1 MIYKLFGKRFIDIIL
16 SIIGIIITTPVLII
30 VATAIKFDSKGPV
43 LFCQDRIGLN
53 GRVFKIL
60 KFRSMSL
67 NAEKSGVY
75 EQKNDPRVTRV
86 GKIIRKT
93 SVDELPQFI
102 NILKGDMSLIG
113 PRPTLTYHPWRF
125 DQYSEEQK
133 IRFQVRPG
141 VTGLAQINGRKELM
155 WEDRIVLDVQY
166 VKNLSITLDIKIF
179 FKTLKKIITMDNN
192 VNTGRTA

>member
-93 SVDELPQFI
+93 SIDELPQFI

>member
-1 MIYKLFGKRFIDIIL
+1 MIYKLFGKRFFDIIF
-16 SIIGIIITTPVLII
+16 SIIGIVITSPILII
-30 VATAIKFDSKGPV
+30 VATAIKFDSKGPA

-93 SVDELPQFI
+93 SIDELPQFI

-125 DQYSEEQK
+125 DQYSEDQK

-166 VKNLSITLDIKIF
+166 VKDLSIALDIKIF